1 LTIFANTMADPISDT
16 RFNHMLQNLKL
27 KEIGKKL
34 RDLSW
39 RGKLDRRIV
48 NNRVEWTFR
57 ISDGVPNVH
66 ETVKDILS
74 AWTAFMDNSEGVWKY
89 SLSVRVWLPFPDG
102 VMLAVGT
109 DNVGTSGLGVLAN
122 ISRLVL

>member
-1 LTIFANTMADPISDT
+1 
-16 RFNHMLQNLKL
+16 MLQNLKL
-27 KEIGKKL
+27 KEIGKEL

-39 RGKLDRRIV
+39 RGTLDRKIV

-57 ISDGVPNVH
+57 LSDGVPNVH

-89 SLSVRVWLPFPDG
+89 TSLSVKVWFPFPDG

-109 DNVGTSGLGVLAN
+109 DNVGTSSLGVLAN
-122 ISRLVL
+122 ISCFVL